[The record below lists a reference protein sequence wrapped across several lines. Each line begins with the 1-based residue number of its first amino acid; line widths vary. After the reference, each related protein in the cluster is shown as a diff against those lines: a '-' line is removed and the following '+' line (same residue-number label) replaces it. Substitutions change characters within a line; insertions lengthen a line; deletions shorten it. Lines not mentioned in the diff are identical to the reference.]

1 MRHHRLISILVLAAA
16 GCSASGDMDPFDRP
30 DATELPRTVADEL
43 ADERDPAL
51 DGGGYGTVLIDLT
64 SSMNTVRSSTGNTRC
79 EDAKIMAKSYIDDFF
94 NPLKIDGDGIA
105 IWGFNNAVSSSDDVQ
120 PITTGYYTDA
130 TTAKDA
136 VGGLSCEGSTPL
148 ADALCKGVN
157 GDGETFTID
166 PMLDR
171 MFVLTDGFENSSNG
185 SCSGPSGSVMNPS
198 TWQYKVMSQM
208 VATGI
213 MVDTRYWI
221 NPTIL
226 LSPDSIDAFAAAD
239 DEPFDPSLE
248 ELQLVA
254 DIEELPQAKI
264 DQLMGAHHAAG
275 GADDADSDCD
285 IACQEL
291 LLFAEMAKA
300 SGGSWGVVKDDDENY
315 PLEDAVD
322 PATGPVHPSDDP
334 PPPLDAEGV

>member
-1 MRHHRLISILVLAAA
+1 
-16 GCSASGDMDPFDRP
+16 
-30 DATELPRTVADEL
+30 
-43 ADERDPAL
+43 
-51 DGGGYGTVLIDLT
+51 
-64 SSMNTVRSSTGNTRC
+64 
-79 EDAKIMAKSYIDDFF
+79 
-94 NPLKIDGDGIA
+94 
-105 IWGFNNAVSSSDDVQ
+105 
-120 PITTGYYTDA
+120 
-130 TTAKDA
+130 
-136 VGGLSCEGSTPL
+136 
-148 ADALCKGVN
+148 
-157 GDGETFTID
+157 
-166 PMLDR
+166 
-171 MFVLTDGFENSSNG
+171 
-185 SCSGPSGSVMNPS
+185 MNPV

-334 PPPLDAEGV
+334 PPPLDGEGV